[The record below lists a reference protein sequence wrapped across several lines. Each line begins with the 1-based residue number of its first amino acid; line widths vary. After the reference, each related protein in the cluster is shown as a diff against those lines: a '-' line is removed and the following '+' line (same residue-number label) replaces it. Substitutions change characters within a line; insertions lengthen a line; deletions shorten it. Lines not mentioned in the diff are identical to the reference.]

1 MNSLHRLTSSFTRTH
16 GRPSIQQG
24 ATVASSSRPPYSHRN
39 PPATPVAPI
48 SARLGA
54 LPHPFWPTV
63 EREDPPPTPTV
74 QPSIATSTAA
84 LGDAGSR
91 RHGTVGGSRQSCR
104 RCCRRLPPIDDGVRC
119 RGGPLLRRPSST
131 PRAGGC
137 DAAHLQTDLNPF
149 RLQCPPLRPSF
160 AADEAHTLPRRPP
173 SSPRRGTFR
182 PSAGDCR
189 ATRGAAVGA
198 PLGVPLEPARGY
210 FSPFGGLH
218 RGSTL
223 FPRIRVEP
231 LAGLG
236 LRDDRSKEGESI

>member
-119 RGGPLLRRPSST
+119 RGGPLLRRPSSAPAAVMPPT
-131 PRAGGC
+131 SKLISTRFAC
-137 DAAHLQTDLNPF
+137 NAHLSG
-149 RLQCPPLRPSF
+149 RVSPPTKHTPSL
-160 AADEAHTLPRRPP
+160 AALPHRRAVE
-173 SSPRRGTFR
+173 
-182 PSAGDCR
+182 PSAR
-189 ATRGAAVGA
+189 AREIVAPPGGRGRSTARVAAGTSSRILLPIWWA
-198 PLGVPLEPARGY
+198 PPRFHP
-210 FSPFGGLH
+210 FS
-218 RGSTL
+218 
-223 FPRIRVEP
+223 RIRVGP

>member
-74 QPSIATSTAA
+74 QPSIATSTTT

-119 RGGPLLRRPSST
+119 RGGPLLRRPSSAPAAVMPPT
-131 PRAGGC
+131 SKLISTCFAC
-137 DAAHLQTDLNPF
+137 NAHLSGRVSPPTKHTPSLAALPHRRAVEPSARAREIVAPPGGPRSEHSSGCRWNQLADTSPHLVGSTAVPPF
-149 RLQCPPLRPSF
+149 FP
-160 AADEAHTLPRRPP
+160 HPRR
-173 SSPRRGTFR
+173 
-182 PSAGDCR
+182 
-189 ATRGAAVGA
+189 A
-198 PLGVPLEPARGY
+198 PCW
-210 FSPFGGLH
+210 
-218 RGSTL
+218 T
-223 FPRIRVEP
+223 
-231 LAGLG
+231 
-236 LRDDRSKEGESI
+236 RSKRR